1 MSIES
6 PFIFIIITF
15 LMPFVFLFAS
25 IYLVALLYK
34 LATGEFKKV
43 LTRTEMNKAPWTFV
57 VPMLLFWVVAPIL
70 WRIYIDGKTP
80 AEIGLLMG
88 TKPLLYFSISVI
100 LGLILGY
107 IAAHMGEKTIPKESV
122 LFLVSAFILVGITE
136 ESIVRLFIAGRLFE
150 FWGFLPATL
159 ISSIYF
165 VILHLQ
171 HPEVS
176 GVNSRLMIQYLILVF
191 GVGIYLALLYFYS
204 KSIWP
209 PFISHLIINC
219 VSNLY
224 YKFLNPITK

>member
-6 PFIFIIITF
+6 SFLFIITTF
-15 LMPFVFLFAS
+15 LMPFAFLFVS
-25 IYLVALLYK
+25 IYLIALLYK

-43 LTRTEMNKAPWTFV
+43 LTRKEMNKAPWTFV

-70 WRIYIDGKTP
+70 WRIYIDGKTL
-80 AEIGLLMG
+80 AEIGFIMG
-88 TKPLLYFSISVI
+88 ANPLLYFSISIV

-107 IAAHMGEKTIPKESV
+107 IAAHMGEKTIPKESI
-122 LFLVSAFILVGITE
+122 LFFVSAFTLVAITE
-136 ESIVRLFIAGRLFE
+136 ESIVRLFVAGRLFE
-150 FWGFLPATL
+150 IWGLFPATL

-165 VILHLQ
+165 VIIHLQ

-176 GVNSRLMIQYLILVF
+176 LAKPGSMIQYLFFVF

-209 PFISHLIINC
+209 PFISHLIVNC
-219 VSNLY
+219 VSNLHY
-224 YKFLNPITK
+224 EFSRPITK